1 MPSTRS
7 IEVVATAADL
17 FHCAAEEFVGVG
29 RTAIGAQGRF
39 TVALSG
45 GSTPKA
51 LYSLLAANYANFAWN
66 RTFLFFGDERHV
78 PPTDPESNYR
88 MVNESLLTKI
98 AIPAGNVFRVP
109 AENPDAAAAASDY
122 EAQLRQFFELPP
134 ELPPEIRPA
143 ARTAV
148 PPEARTEVPPEHQNE
163 DRPGQFPRFDLIL
176 LGMGPD
182 GHTASLFPNSPAL
195 DEQSR
200 LVVANWVAKF
210 NTHRITF
217 TFPVLNRAA
226 EVMFMASG
234 ADKAD
239 MLRHVLEGKFEG
251 KSEGKFQG
259 KVEGKPEGTPTPP
272 LPAQRVQPSDG
283 RLLWMLDEAA
293 AAKLSR

>member
-7 IEVVATAADL
+7 IEVLATAVDL
-17 FHCAAEEFVGVG
+17 FHAAAEEFVRVG
-29 RTAIGAQGRF
+29 RAAIGAHGRF

-51 LYSLLAANYANFAWN
+51 LYSLLAANYANFPWN

-98 AIPAGNVFRVP
+98 SIPPENVFRVP
-109 AENPDAAAAASDY
+109 AENPNADAAAADY
-122 EAQLRQFFELPP
+122 EAQLRQFFE
-134 ELPPEIRPA
+134 
-143 ARTAV
+143 V
-148 PPEARTEVPPEHQNE
+148 QSG
-163 DRPGQFPRFDLIL
+163 DRLGEFPRFDLIL

-182 GHTASLFPNSPAL
+182 GHTASLFPDSTAL
-195 DEQSR
+195 DEKSR

-210 NTHRITF
+210 NTYRITF
-217 TFPVLNRAA
+217 TFPVLNHAA

-239 MLRHVLEGKFEG
+239 MLRQVLEG
-251 KSEGKFQG
+251 
-259 KVEGKPEGTPTPP
+259 TNNPP
-272 LPAQRVQPSDG
+272 LPSQRVQPSDG
-283 RLLWMLDEAA
+283 KLLWILDEAA
-293 AAKLSR
+293 AAKLVR

>member
-7 IEVVATAADL
+7 IEVLANAADL
-17 FHCAAEEFVGVG
+17 FHAAAEEFVRAA

-51 LYSLLAANYANFAWN
+51 LYSLLAASYASFAWN
-66 RTFLFFGDERHV
+66 RVFLFFGDERHV

-88 MVNESLLTKI
+88 MVNESLLSKI
-98 AIPAGNVFRVP
+98 TIPAENVLRVH
-109 AENPDAAAAASDY
+109 AENPDAAAAAADY
-122 EAQLRQFFELPP
+122 EAQLRRFFELQSG
-134 ELPPEIRPA
+134 E
-143 ARTAV
+143 
-148 PPEARTEVPPEHQNE
+148 
-163 DRPGQFPRFDLIL
+163 FPRFDLIL

-210 NTHRITF
+210 KTHRITF
-217 TFPVLNRAA
+217 TFPVLNHAN
-226 EVMFMASG
+226 EVMFMVSG

-239 MLRHVLEGKFEG
+239 VLHQVLEGKN
-251 KSEGKFQG
+251 
-259 KVEGKPEGTPTPP
+259 TPP
-272 LPAQRVQPSDG
+272 LPSQRVEPSDG
-283 RLLWMLDEAA
+283 KLLWMLDEAA
-293 AAKLSR
+293 AAKLTR

>member
-7 IEVVATAADL
+7 IEVVSTAADL
-17 FHCAAEEFVGVG
+17 FHVAAEEFVRVV
-29 RTAIGAQGRF
+29 RAAIGGQGRF

-51 LYSLLAANYANFAWN
+51 LYSLLAANYADFAWN
-66 RTFLFFGDERHV
+66 RIFLFFGDERHV
-78 PPTDPESNYR
+78 PPNDPDSNYR
-88 MVNESLLTKI
+88 MVNESLLAKI
-98 AIPAGNVFRVP
+98 AIPAENVFRVK

-122 EAQLRQFFELPP
+122 EAQLRRFFEL
-134 ELPPEIRPA
+134 RP
-143 ARTAV
+143 
-148 PPEARTEVPPEHQNE
+148 E
-163 DRPGQFPRFDLIL
+163 DRPGEFPRFDLIL

-182 GHTASLFPNSPAL
+182 GHTASLFPDSPAL
-195 DEQSR
+195 DEQAR

-226 EVMFMASG
+226 EVMFLASG

-239 MLRHVLEGKFEG
+239 MLHQVLEGKN
-251 KSEGKFQG
+251 
-259 KVEGKPEGTPTPP
+259 TPP
-272 LPAQRVQPSDG
+272 LPSQRVQPSDG

-293 AAKLSR
+293 AAKLAR